1 MTADGPL
8 AEGQIHGWKFR
19 LSAQFPEKKADWE
32 SKILWGCLGRDATW
46 QSEDSEAS
54 CIHK

>member
-8 AEGQIHGWKFR
+8 AEGQTHGWKFR

-32 SKILWGCLGRDATW
+32 SKILWECLGREATW
-46 QSEDSEAS
+46 QSEDGEAS